1 MSSKGEKK
9 KLNQKSRRKKI
20 GEVSASK
27 STSFSLKNVPDE
39 TSVYG
44 SVSSVTML
52 KPFVKGELVESC
64 K

>member
-9 KLNQKSRRKKI
+9 KLNQKSRRKI